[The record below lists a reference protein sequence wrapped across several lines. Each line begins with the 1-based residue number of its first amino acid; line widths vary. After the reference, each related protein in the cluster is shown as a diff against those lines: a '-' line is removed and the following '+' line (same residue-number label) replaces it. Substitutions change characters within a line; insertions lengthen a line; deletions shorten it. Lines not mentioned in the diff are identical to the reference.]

1 LNPLA
6 EKRIVPQMDPDE
18 IISQLKNSSSGY
30 RKYLRLVLTEQL
42 TNTGDN
48 KQQATNRD
56 ILTTLDFLESVDHTR
71 TGNDKLRR
79 S

>member
-1 LNPLA
+1 
-6 EKRIVPQMDPDE
+6 MDPDE
-18 IISQLKNSSSGY
+18 IISQLKNSSPRY
-30 RKYLRLVLTEQL
+30 RKYLRLVLSEQL
-42 TNTGDN
+42 ADTTDN
-48 KQQATNRD
+48 EERTTRD